1 MCFSPEKHK
10 LLKVIEQENAGS
22 EIKQFKRTKRNDIL
36 ISDCT
41 SIKKMKVDFTQSI
54 HNAVFQKILTV
65 EYKLS
70 LFDKVN
76 VKGIVYNIGA

>member
-41 SIKKMKVDFTQSI
+41 SIEKMKVDFTQSI

-65 EYKLS
+65 EYKLP

-76 VKGIVYNIGA
+76 VKGIVYDIGA